1 MLPIEEFIPQIHTI
15 LSESNRLVLQAE
27 PGAGKSTV
35 VPLRLLQSNL
45 CDGKK
50 IIMLEPRRVAAKSIA
65 TYLAQQLG
73 EQVGQQVGYQIRN
86 ERKCSAQ
93 TRLEIV
99 TEGVLTRR
107 LQADPELPDVGLII
121 FDEFH
126 ERSIHA
132 DLALMLAFE
141 VQQAYREDL
150 KLLVMS
156 ATIDREKIAQY
167 LDGASTLACPG
178 RSYPV
183 SVEYKASNGRYLSE
197 QVSSALSHA
206 LGLESEG
213 DILVFLP
220 GQGEIK
226 RCITAC
232 ESVVSADVCLLP
244 LYGGL
249 PLAEQEKVL
258 RRQQGAGRRVI
269 FATNIA
275 ETSLTIDGITIV
287 IDSGLEKRLSFDVK
301 SGLSRLQTTMISK
314 ASATQRAGRAGRLQP
329 GHCVRLWRESEQQS
343 LSDFQAEEI
352 ATTELTNLTLELSA
366 WGITQYQDGH
376 WLTPPPEQ
384 HYEVA
389 TQLNQSLG
397 LMDKHNK
404 ILPSGNR
411 ALSLGVEPRL
421 ASMLLQAK
429 SSTEKQ
435 LACWL
440 AALLSERDVVVNASG
455 SDLVERLMLVREY
468 SEKKSTVSS
477 HMLHRGSAEQVLK
490 LAKSFAAKL
499 GVNHNIASISLT
511 QMQVIAGELLL
522 HAYPDRVAQ
531 KRPSSDNRYLL
542 ANGRGVTLRDGDALQ
557 GSAFLVVCDVDGKNK
572 DGTVFLSCAIDQATL
587 MSELQPQLQRI
598 THYRLDD
605 KKESI
610 IGREQTKYRALILQQ
625 QNLSTIPSSEF
636 QACVRDILTAE
647 GLDML
652 NWTAKSKAWLA
663 RAKWLGSQLPDF
675 PSITEATLIAQLD
688 TWLLPYL
695 NNVSSLKQLKQ
706 VDIFNLLQ
714 ALLDWPQQ
722 QLLEQQAPEFYL
734 TPSNKRVAIRYD
746 AHQGPTVAVVLQE
759 MFGELEPVMLANG
772 QVAVRFE
779 LLSPAKRPIQ
789 TTSDLAN
796 FWRTSYYDVAKDMRG
811 RYPKHR
817 WPENPLAEKPGRS
830 IKAKQ

>member
-1 MLPIEEFIPQIHTI
+1 MLPIEEFIPQIHAI

-45 CDGKK
+45 GDGKK

-73 EQVGQQVGYQIRN
+73 EQVGEQVGYQIRN

-132 DLALMLAFE
+132 DLALMLTFE

-156 ATIDREKIAQY
+156 ATIDSEQISEYLAGAQC
-167 LDGASTLACPG
+167 LACPG
-178 RSYPV
+178 RAYPV
-183 SVEYKASNGRYLSE
+183 AVEYRPATEHFLAE
-197 QVSSALSHA
+197 QVSSALRYA
-206 LGLESEG
+206 LSLADHG

-226 RCITAC
+226 RCIAAC
-232 ESVVSADVCLLP
+232 ERVVNADIRLLP

-249 PLAEQEKVL
+249 PLAEQEKVF
-258 RRQQGAGRRVI
+258 RRRKGAGRRVI

-275 ETSLTIDGITIV
+275 ETSLTIDGITMV
-287 IDSGLEKRLSFDVK
+287 IDSGLEKRLNFDVK
-301 SGLSRLQTTMISK
+301 SGLSRLQTAMISK

-329 GHCVRLWRESEQQS
+329 GHCVRLWRESEQQR
-343 LSDFQAEEI
+343 LSDFQTEEI
-352 ATTELTNLTLELSA
+352 VTTELTNLTLELSA
-366 WGITQYQDGH
+366 WGITQYHDGH
-376 WLTPPPEQ
+376 WLTPPPKQ
-384 HYEVA
+384 HYVVA
-389 TQLNQSLG
+389 TELNQALG
-397 LMDKHNK
+397 LVDIHNK
-404 ILPSGNR
+404 ILPMGNR
-411 ALSLGVEPRL
+411 ALSLAVEPRL
-421 ASMLLQAK
+421 ASMMLQAK

-440 AALLSERDVVVNASG
+440 AALLSERDVTLNASG
-455 SDLVERLMLVREY
+455 SDLIERLLLVREY
-468 SEKKSTVSS
+468 SEKKSTASS

-499 GVNHNIASISLT
+499 AVNHSITSIPLAE
-511 QMQVIAGELLL
+511 MQLAAAELLL

-531 KRPSSDNRYLL
+531 KRPSNDNRYLL
-542 ANGRGVTLRDGDALQ
+542 ANGRGVTLREGDALQ

-572 DGTVFLSCAIDQATL
+572 DGTVFLSCAISQESLLTQL
-587 MSELQPQLQRI
+587 RPHLQRT

-610 IGREQTKYRALILQQ
+610 VGREQVKYQALILQQ
-625 QNLSTIPSSEF
+625 QNLSSIPNSEF
-636 QACVRDILTAE
+636 QACVRDILTSE

-663 RAKWLGSQLPDF
+663 RAKWLGSQLETF
-675 PSITEATLIAQLD
+675 PAITEATLIAELD

-734 TPSNKRVAIRYD
+734 TPSNKRIAIRYD

-759 MFGELEPVMLANG
+759 MFGELEAVMLANG
-772 QVAVRFE
+772 QVPVRFE
-779 LLSPAKRPIQ
+779 LLSPAQRPIQ

-817 WPENPLAEKPGRS
+817 WPDNPLVEKPGRS
-830 IKAKQ
+830 MKAKH